1 MEVSA
6 VNESTEWLE
15 WYYERLGEEK
25 NVNLQRKDS
34 YTNWALVTLL
44 GFLAIY
50 GQLYFISLP
59 PVVTFAALTVSII
72 LIFRFY
78 IRSCITSSDIRRQN
92 FVRRAIER
100 HWMHKKPSL
109 NRIKMLIKIF
119 DHEGWA
125 VDHLRRTLWGQLK
138 AGFLVLFLAPV
149 LALVWETINIHG
161 RFFLY
166 LVPLETLFFTYV
178 ILAFLI
184 IYLVYE
190 LISVKRHKPL
200 QKKPQKPK
208 PEKPAPTE

>member
-1 MEVSA
+1 MS
-6 VNESTEWLE
+6 ESTEWLE

-50 GQLYFISLP
+50 GQLYFITLP
-59 PVVTFAALTVSII
+59 SVITFAALTVAII

-92 FVRRAIER
+92 YIRRGIER
-100 HWMHKKPSL
+100 HWMYNKPSL
-109 NRIKMLIKIF
+109 NRIKALIKIF

-125 VDHLRRTLWGQLK
+125 VDPLRRTLWGQLK

-149 LALVWETINIHG
+149 LALIWEIISVHI
-161 RFFLY
+161 RFFSLQ
-166 LVPLETLFFTYV
+166 VPLETLLFTYA

-184 IYLVYE
+184 IYLAYE

-200 QKKPQKPK
+200 QKKPKKLKRSEQD
-208 PEKPAPTE
+208 EE